1 VALVFGAV
9 MVRSVDSFIYKN
21 SSFHSWLVH
30 EQNIVVIG
38 IMGLP
43 VNLLDFCVGSYFS

>member
-1 VALVFGAV
+1 MALVFGAV

-21 SSFHSWLVH
+21 SSFHFWLVH

-38 IMGLP
+38 IMGLL